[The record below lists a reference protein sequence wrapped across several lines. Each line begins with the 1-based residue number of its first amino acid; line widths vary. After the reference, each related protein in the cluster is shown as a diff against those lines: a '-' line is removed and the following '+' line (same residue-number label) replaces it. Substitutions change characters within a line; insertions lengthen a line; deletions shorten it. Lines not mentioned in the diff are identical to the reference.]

1 MPQGDKYLEFTNF
14 LKAKHFAGTDFLSLS
29 FAEIETILGFS
40 LPASTRKYYWA
51 NDKTQSYALGWLLSD
66 FIVDG
71 CNLSNQIVNFR
82 YNPEKVR
89 ELLSAKSH
97 HLGNQ
102 RMKRFKTART
112 DIPIPN
118 DAQVLYYLERWEG
131 LDDYRMQ
138 ERALNK
144 LFMNTYP
151 RNIDLEDILVKAA
164 TLNDFYSTNIFKV
177 YWVAKH
183 IADLKID
190 SRLEARDAT
199 LVNEI
204 AMVTY
209 ESGKIRNEYSFATK
223 YCSHHYP
230 DDFPIYD
237 DYIKKVLEYFRDVDG
252 FCGFA
257 TPELLQYPRFKEILC
272 SFRRFYKLDQF
283 SLKQL
288 DQYLWQLGK
297 LKFPKQY

>member
-1 MPQGDKYLEFTNF
+1 MPQGDKYIDFTNF
-14 LKAKHFAGTDFLSLS
+14 LKAKHSTGTDFLSLT
-29 FAEIETILGFS
+29 FAEIETVLGFY
-40 LPASTRKYYWA
+40 LPGSTRKYYWA
-51 NDKTQSYALGWLLSD
+51 NDKTQSYALGWLLAD
-66 FIVDG
+66 FVVDG
-71 CNLSNQIVNFR
+71 CNLSSQTVNFR
-82 YNPEKVR
+82 YNPNKVL
-89 ELLSAKSH
+89 ELLSVKELHSKST
-97 HLGNQ
+97 
-102 RMKRFKTART
+102 RTKRAKTARA
-112 DIPIPN
+112 DISVPN
-118 DAQVLYYLERWEG
+118 DTQVLYYLERWES

-151 RNIDLEDILVKAA
+151 QNIDLEDILVKAA

-190 SRLEARDAT
+190 SRLEAQDAT

-204 AMVTY
+204 ALVAY

-230 DDFPIYD
+230 NDFPIYD

-257 TPELLQYPRFKEILC
+257 APELLQYPRFKEILC
-272 SFRRFYKLDQF
+272 SFRQFYKLEQF

>member
-1 MPQGDKYLEFTNF
+1 MLQ
-14 LKAKHFAGTDFLSLS
+14 H
-29 FAEIETILGFS
+29 
-40 LPASTRKYYWA
+40 
-51 NDKTQSYALGWLLSD
+51 
-66 FIVDG
+66 
-71 CNLSNQIVNFR
+71 
-82 YNPEKVR
+82 
-89 ELLSAKSH
+89 SH
-97 HLGNQ
+97 HLGNAFSFSFLWSLYPSIHGQ
-102 RMKRFKTART
+102 ATPVAFGIFPPVKT
-112 DIPIPN
+112 
-118 DAQVLYYLERWEG
+118 
-131 LDDYRMQ
+131 
-138 ERALNK
+138 
-144 LFMNTYP
+144 
-151 RNIDLEDILVKAA
+151 AA

-190 SRLEARDAT
+190 SRLDARDAT

-209 ESGKIRNEYSFATK
+209 ESGKTRNEYSFATK

-230 DDFPIYD
+230 NDFPIYD

-252 FCGFA
+252 FCGFN

-272 SFRRFYKLDQF
+272 SFRQFYKLEQF